1 MSRNVRSEQ
10 GEQEAMRIMV
20 AVLAGLLVLAG
31 CSSTVAGTASVG
43 TAPASTRTPTTT
55 SAPTTTTA
63 KTAPTSTQAKP
74 SLDPPPTS
82 IDESAQL
89 QYCDQRI
96 TGALGKPMN
105 VVVVETPAGRI
116 TCDQAGAVLVD
127 YYTQRPDP
135 KPGSEPA
142 EVAGFSCNQVPEP
155 DFPQVICA
163 DGASLFYS
171 MWPQG
176 G

>member
-1 MSRNVRSEQ
+1 
-10 GEQEAMRIMV
+10 MRIV
-20 AVLAGLLVLAG
+20 AAVLAGLLLLAG

-55 SAPTTTTA
+55 AATTQPA
-63 KTAPTSTQAKP
+63 KTSATTSAKP
-74 SLDPPPTS
+74 SLNPPPTS

-135 KPGSEPA
+135 KPGSAPV